1 MADISNIR
9 DLALKLNLYNI
20 AKGKVDLKI
29 KFKNNLDYIEDIFLQ
44 ELEYRK
50 KNKLKLLKKKSNIPT
65 LKYDYKNIN
74 DGLKW
79 QIKELKKLKFLEDDE
94 NIIVVGSCGKG
105 KTLLSVDIAT
115 EAIND
120 GRAVIYHTIDT
131 FLKIVKGKTLE
142 DKYKEEYKNLKNA
155 ELIIIDE
162 FLYLNINN
170 DDLELLYKSLMFFN
184 ESRSLII
191 ISNRKI
197 QNFVD
202 AASDKHLMAT
212 LTDRIKA
219 NSHIISL

>member
-1 MADISNIR
+1 MADVSSIK
-9 DLALKLNLYNI
+9 DMALKLNLYNI
-20 AKGKVDLKI
+20 AKGKVDLKV

-44 ELEYRK
+44 ELELRK
-50 KNKLKLLKKKSNIPT
+50 KNKLKLLKKKSNLPN

-79 QIKELKKLKFLEDDE
+79 QLKKLKKLQFLEEDE
-94 NIIVVGSCGKG
+94 NIIIVGSCGKG
-105 KTLLSVDIAT
+105 KTSLSVDIAL
-115 EAIND
+115 EAINN
-120 GRAVIYHTIDT
+120 GRMVVYHTIDT
-131 FLKIVKGKTLE
+131 FLKIVKGKMLE
-142 DKYKEEYKNLKNA
+142 DKYKDEYKNLKNA

-184 ESRSLII
+184 ESRSLLI

-197 QNFVD
+197 QNFID
-202 AASDKHLMAT
+202 AASDKHLMTT
-212 LTDRIKA
+212 LTDRMKA

>member
-50 KNKLKLLKKKSNIPT
+50 KNKLKLLKKKSNLPT

-79 QIKELKKLKFLEDDE
+79 QIKELKKLKFLENDE

-105 KTLLSVDIAT
+105 KTSLSVDIAT